1 MHTRPPFL
9 VRRLACPP
17 RSGECGPRPPRPR
30 WARGSNTR
38 LEAAATRAVALGAM
52 RYKNLASMLKTG
64 LDRAPLP
71 ASAPQQ
77 AELALPDA
85 HANLRGA
92 HYYH

>member
-1 MHTRPPFL
+1 MRDRAMMRNLPN
-9 VRRLACPP
+9 V
-17 RSGECGPRPPRPR
+17 E
-30 WARGSNTR
+30 NTPHHAD
-38 LEAAATRAVALGAM
+38 LDSPQFSPIAPSPAVSCAVALGAM